1 MKLGAVF
8 PQTEIGADP
17 GGVREFAQAVQE
29 LGFDHLLAYDHV
41 LGADDARHPDLVGPY
56 RAEHMFHEIL
66 VLFGYLAGVAPG
78 LELVTGVVI
87 TGQRQTALLAKQAAE
102 IDVLTGGRFRLG
114 LGIGWNPVEYEALG
128 MNFHDRGRRL
138 EEQIDLMRRLWTE
151 PVIDYDG
158 RWHKVTAAGIN
169 PLPVQ
174 RPIPIWIGGSAERA
188 LRRTALLADGYFP
201 QRPLE
206 GGWPATMQQM
216 REWLE
221 EAGRDWA
228 VVRGRAADQRRRGNA
243 RRLAADGGRVARA
256 RGHSPVARDD
266 GRWFRGC
273 QRPHRAAARSE
284 GGAHVIVPEPIER
297 YAEEHTSPPEQLL
310 VELEAETK
318 ATLAYP
324 QMMAGAVQG
333 RFLEF
338 LVYSLGAR
346 RVLEIGTYSGYSA
359 LSMAEGLAPD
369 GRIDT
374 CEIDEQRA
382 EVARRYIARSPYAD
396 RITVHLGPASRR
408 SHASK
413 ASSTSS
419 SSTPTRRATSTT
431 TRPCCPDSPSEVSS
445 PPTTRCPAD
454 ARSTARGPRS
464 SPSTSTS
471 RSDERVV
478 SVLLPFRDGVTLIRR
493 RS

>member
-17 GGVREFAQAVQE
+17 GGVREFAQAVEE

-56 RAEHMFHEIL
+56 RSEHMFHEIL

-151 PVIDYDG
+151 PVLDYEG
-158 RWHKVTAAGIN
+158 RWHTVTAAGIN

-188 LRRTALLADGYFP
+188 LRRTAKLADGYFP

-206 GGWPATMQQM
+206 GGWPATMEQM
-216 REWLE
+216 REWVE

-228 VVRGRAADQRRRGNA
+228 SFGIEQRINVAAGTPDEWLQT
-243 RRLAADGGRVARA
+243 ADEWR
-256 RGHSPVARDD
+256 
-266 GRWFRGC
+266 
-273 QRPHRAAARSE
+273 
-284 GGAHVIVPEPIER
+284 
-297 YAEEHTSPPEQLL
+297 
-310 VELEAETK
+310 
-318 ATLAYP
+318 
-324 QMMAGAVQG
+324 
-333 RFLEF
+333 
-338 LVYSLGAR
+338 SLGATHFS
-346 RVLEIGTYSGYSA
+346 LATMGG
-359 LSMAEGLAPD
+359 GLDGPD
-369 GRIDT
+369 GHIERLR
-374 CEIDEQRA
+374 EA
-382 EVARRYIARSPYAD
+382 KEVL
-396 RITVHLGPASRR
+396 T
-408 SHASK
+408 
-413 ASSTSS
+413 
-419 SSTPTRRATSTT
+419 
-431 TRPCCPDSPSEVSS
+431 
-445 PPTTRCPAD
+445 
-454 ARSTARGPRS
+454 
-464 SPSTSTS
+464 
-471 RSDERVV
+471 
-478 SVLLPFRDGVTLIRR
+478 
-493 RS
+493 